1 MTVTPVVDY
10 EPRVVAA
17 GPIRPRA
24 NPAAH
29 RRTVGHGRLPVAPSA
44 PAPPSERLR
53 RAAACAEAALRAVL
67 EVIDRRRPTAQLR
80 LMLAA
85 GLVDSVESFARSAPP
100 GQSGAV
106 LRRVRLQ
113 DTGRDEQAFE
123 VSASY
128 SRGPRLHAMACR
140 IELAD
145 TTTSGSWQVV
155 ALHIG

>member
-1 MTVTPVVDY
+1 MTVIPVVDY

-17 GPIRPRA
+17 GPIRSRP

-29 RRTVGHGRLPVAPSA
+29 RRKVGHGRPVAAPGA

-53 RAAACAEAALRAVL
+53 RAAAYAETALRAVL

-80 LMLAA
+80 LMLAG

-113 DTGRDEQAFE
+113 ATGPDERAFE

-128 SRGPRLHAMACR
+128 SRGPRVHAVACR

-145 TTTSGSWQVV
+145 AATGGSWQVV

>member
-1 MTVTPVVDY
+1 
-10 EPRVVAA
+10 
-17 GPIRPRA
+17 
-24 NPAAH
+24 
-29 RRTVGHGRLPVAPSA
+29 
-44 PAPPSERLR
+44 LR
-53 RAAACAEAALRAVL
+53 HAAACAETALRAVL

-80 LMLAA
+80 LMLAG
-85 GLVDSVESFARSAPP
+85 GLVDSVESFARSASP

-113 DTGRDEQAFE
+113 ATGPDETAFE

-128 SRGPRLHAMACR
+128 SRGPRLHAVACR

-145 TTTSGSWQVV
+145 TAAGGGWQVV